1 MTDGKVVIIGKV
13 IKGDGRGRTLG
24 YPTANIAVP
33 DGFAAA
39 NGVYAA
45 SVEVDGA
52 RYGAMVNLGI
62 KPTFGGCGRVLEL
75 HLFDFSGD
83 LYGREVTVELVEYI
97 RPEQRF
103 PTLEA
108 LRARIEKDE
117 REIKTLF
124 DHLVI

>member
-97 RPEQRF
+97 RPEQKF
-103 PTLEA
+103 PTPDA
-108 LRARIEKDE
+108 LRAQIEKDK
-117 REIKTLF
+117 IKIENILKCT
-124 DHLVI
+124 